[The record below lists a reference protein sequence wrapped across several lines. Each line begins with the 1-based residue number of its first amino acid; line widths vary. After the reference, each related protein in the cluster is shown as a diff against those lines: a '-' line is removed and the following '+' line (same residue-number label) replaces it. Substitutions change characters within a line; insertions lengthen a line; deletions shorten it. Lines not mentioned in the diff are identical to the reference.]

1 MRQARQ
7 SGRTP
12 PPPIGKRRPLSK
24 GVDTPPV
31 PRLLTPRPPRISSE
45 SEQDNSAFELQSSS
59 TNTKR
64 VAEAVHDFW
73 KTLRPGSTHQMST
86 EPRWRFSPL
95 ARDLEAKQ
103 KSKLNRPQSSE
114 KHPVLSSP
122 REPKRSS
129 GEPQLS
135 PEQRTPRQA
144 VEAASPRQDR
154 RAGGGSDVRQVL
166 SSTVRRSATPP
177 TVALMAGLPCHY
189 GEAGKVRDNTPNEP
203 ESLSDSDYCRGDGG
217 RTAIESDKQI
227 ESETSRPQLCDPSGQ
242 TPHVPDELAVSQTS
256 NGMQGSD
263 IKQVCSEDAETQVV
277 RTENEQLSVEVEEA
291 QDQNCHGEGFSD
303 ADRAADAQGTRAE
316 PLDFLQLSK
325 TQLNQSGGGQ
335 ATASMSRD
343 HFESDDPLVTQLWVD
358 CKSLRQEMTELL
370 EIVQR
375 TCKRCRVAPANLTD
389 LTPRSRG
396 MSHKSELRKLVEAL
410 CQAHEAA
417 VAGAEIT
424 DSQIQR
430 ASSPECSRRR
440 QSSAPARS
448 GRSGQRRPSET
459 VELTREVEYLREK
472 LQAAEAREAALS
484 GRCTAPNESF
494 LEPRCEGEGGAPER
508 APEPELTKATP
519 DSVLQISG
527 DEGQVK
533 PMKQAL
539 DKVNVK
545 VSRASSWA
553 SLDSGAQLLQ
563 MALDKKAEVA
573 QLEVLSENTPPG
585 SEEWIQAA
593 TQLAAAREELRLLG
607 EYIHPTQVTALSG
620 P

>member
-31 PRLLTPRPPRISSE
+31 PKLLTPRPPRISSE
-45 SEQDNSAFELQSSS
+45 SEQDNFALEPQSSS

-189 GEAGKVRDNTPNEP
+189 GEAGKVRDSIANET
-203 ESLSDSDYCRGDGG
+203 ESLSDSDYCRGDVG
-217 RTAIESDKQI
+217 RTAVDSDKQI
-227 ESETSRPQLCDPSGQ
+227 ESETSRPQLCDPSSQ
-242 TPHVPDELAVSQTS
+242 TPRVPDELAVSQAS
-256 NGMQGSD
+256 GGMQGSD
-263 IKQVCSEDAETQVV
+263 SKQACTEDAETQVV
-277 RTENEQLSVEVEEA
+277 RTENEQLSVKVEEA
-291 QDQNCHGEGFSD
+291 QDQSCNGEEFSN
-303 ADRAADAQGTRAE
+303 AARAADAQGTRAE

-325 TQLNQSGGGQ
+325 TQLSQSGGGQ
-335 ATASMSRD
+335 ATASLSRD

-430 ASSPECSRRR
+430 ASSPECSKRR

-448 GRSGQRRPSET
+448 GRSGQRRPAET
-459 VELTREVEYLREK
+459 VGELTREVEYLRDK

-484 GRCTAPNESF
+484 ERCTAHEGF
-494 LEPRCEGEGGAPER
+494 LEVPRSEGAPER
-508 APEPELTKATP
+508 APEPELTKAT
-519 DSVLQISG
+519 DSVLQASG

-539 DKVNVK
+539 DKA
-545 VSRASSWA
+545 SRASSWA

-563 MALDKKAEVA
+563 MARDKKAEVA

-607 EYIHPTQVTALSG
+607 HWASPRFNLRLRNAATVPAS
-620 P
+620 

>member
-1 MRQARQ
+1 M
-7 SGRTP
+7 
-12 PPPIGKRRPLSK
+12 
-24 GVDTPPV
+24 
-31 PRLLTPRPPRISSE
+31 SE
-45 SEQDNSAFELQSSS
+45 
-59 TNTKR
+59 TC
-64 VAEAVHDFW
+64 
-73 KTLRPGSTHQMST
+73 
-86 EPRWRFSPL
+86 
-95 ARDLEAKQ
+95 
-103 KSKLNRPQSSE
+103 
-114 KHPVLSSP
+114 
-122 REPKRSS
+122 
-129 GEPQLS
+129 
-135 PEQRTPRQA
+135 
-144 VEAASPRQDR
+144 
-154 RAGGGSDVRQVL
+154 RAGSDVRQVL

-607 EYIHPTQVTALSG
+607 PHRSGAYAVIDVTFGSAAGHIPTDSPGSPRPVQEVNFNTKASQHQLALMCREPALCAQRFFGYECDQFAPSFKVFIRRHRGGSSSDKKGRQPQQGGSNQRHSHSPPAVQQVPPS
-620 P
+620 